1 VNYRVLLVDDEQR
14 ILDALRRTLRGRYAI
29 ETASSGADGLQ
40 ILSEAADRPD
50 TIAVIVSDMMMPGMN
65 GAEFLT
71 RAREIAPDAVRM
83 ILSGQA
89 DLASTIA
96 AVNNADLFRFL
107 TKPIE
112 PAMLTTALDSALRQY
127 ELVISERELLRSTLT
142 GAVDVL
148 VETLALA
155 SPLAY
160 RRTARVR
167 MLLTTVAGELGMGD
181 DWRIHVA
188 AMLSQVGCIAVPAP
202 VLEKIEKG
210 ALLSDEDRRMY
221 LGHPDLAM
229 QLLGRIPRL
238 EEVADW
244 IGSQITDIDDLTP
257 GPLQEGPQACF
268 AAVAAFLAGYDVG
281 LGLREMER
289 RLDECGR
296 FGHQLVKAVIG
307 AAQVLTP
314 KGEPAEVKV
323 EDIQPGMVLNQDV
336 TTTTGLVLVRKGE
349 RVSEVLAR
357 RLDNF
362 ARSVGVEEPIKV
374 LVLGG

>member
-1 VNYRVLLVDDEQR
+1 MRYRVLLVDDEQR
-14 ILDALRRTLRGRYAI
+14 ILDALRRTLRGKYEI
-29 ETASSGADGLQ
+29 ETASSGPDGLT
-40 ILSEAADRPD
+40 ILTDSLTQPEP
-50 TIAVIVSDMMMPGMN
+50 IGVVVSDMMMPGMN

-71 RAREIAPDAVRM
+71 RARDVAPDAVRM

-89 DLASTIA
+89 DLTSTIA

-112 PAMLTTALDSALRQY
+112 PATLTTALDAALRQY

-167 MLLTTVAGELGMGD
+167 TLLTTVAAEVGLGD
-181 DWRIHVA
+181 DWRLHVA

-202 VLEKIEKG
+202 VLERIEKG
-210 ALLSDEDRRMY
+210 TVLSDEDRRMY
-221 LGHPDLAM
+221 LGHPELAM

-244 IGSQITDIDDLTP
+244 IGTQITDIEDLQP
-257 GPLQEGPQACF
+257 GPQEDPSQACF
-268 AAVAAFLAGYDVG
+268 GAVSAFLAGYDVG
-281 LGLREMER
+281 LGVRDIGR
-289 RLDECGR
+289 RLSDSGR
-296 FGHQLVKAVIG
+296 FGDDVVKAVLG

-314 KGEPAEVKV
+314 KGVPAEVKV
-323 EDIQPGMVLNQDV
+323 AGIRQGMVLDQDV

-349 RVSEVLAR
+349 RVTEVLAR
-357 RLDNF
+357 RLENF
-362 ARSVGVEEPIKV
+362 ALSVGIIEPIKV